1 MATQKAQNIDCI
13 IWFLRVAI
21 CLTFLGHGVFA
32 MHTHAAWVPYITG
45 FGFSEQFAVFIMPYI
60 GYFDVVIALSIIIRP
75 MRIVLI
81 WCVIWAFLTAL
92 ARPISGAPIWDF
104 VERASNWTVPLVL
117 LFIYGWPSSWKALFH
132 ARS

>member
-1 MATQKAQNIDCI
+1 MHPNTTKLRENERIK
-13 IWFLRVAI
+13 WFLQVAI

-32 MHTHAAWVPYITG
+32 MHTHPAWVPYITG

-60 GYFDVVIALSIIIRP
+60 GYLDVVIAISVLLRP
-75 MRIVLI
+75 MRIVLM
-81 WCVIWAFLTAL
+81 WCVLWAFLTAL

-117 LFIYGWPSSWKALFH
+117 LYLQGWPRTWKELIH
-132 ARS
+132 L